1 MLYNLLS
8 IFKLEV
14 KCIVFLGY
22 LINMKI
28 ENEEINNNNGVFT
41 HLDNTDFRI
50 VSLLVLG
57 CDNKEI
63 SSTLKIPLSTI
74 QRRTRRILQSGMVT
88 LEYQPNFKL
97 LGLKKGLL
105 HTYLR
110 DGQLRKTGEKISK
123 MEGILSVTIHVG
135 NSDVVSEFVYDNSE
149 DLVNIMA
156 AIKQIEGV
164 EQVVWSEEILKLLT
178 QKENI
183 MKSFQK
189 YWKENTNYYYY
200 NNNNNNGIRKNYNN
214 NNNQNNKQQ

>member
-1 MLYNLLS
+1 
-8 IFKLEV
+8 
-14 KCIVFLGY
+14 
-22 LINMKI
+22 MKI
-28 ENEEINNNNGVFT
+28 ENKEINNNYEVFT
-41 HLDNTDFRI
+41 HLDKTDFRI

-57 CDNKEI
+57 YDNKKI

-110 DGQLRKTGEKISK
+110 DGQLKKTAEKISK
-123 MEGILSVTIHVG
+123 MDGILSVTIHVG

-149 DLVNIMA
+149 ELVDIVA

-164 EQVVWSEEILKLLT
+164 ERVVWSEEVFKLPT

-189 YWKENTNYYYY
+189 YWKENTNY
-200 NNNNNNGIRKNYNN
+200 NNNNNIRKNNNNN
-214 NNNQNNKQQ
+214 NNNQNNKER

>member
-1 MLYNLLS
+1 
-8 IFKLEV
+8 
-14 KCIVFLGY
+14 
-22 LINMKI
+22 MKI
-28 ENEEINNNNGVFT
+28 QNEEINNNNDVFT
-41 HLDNTDFRI
+41 HLDKTDFRI

-57 CDNKEI
+57 YDNKKI

-97 LGLKKGLL
+97 LGIKKGLL

-110 DGQLRKTGEKISK
+110 DGKLRKTAEKISE

-149 DLVNIMA
+149 ELVDIVA

-164 EQVVWSEEILKLLT
+164 ERVVWSEEVFKLPT

-183 MKSFQK
+183 LKSFNK
-189 YWKENTNYYYY
+189 YWQ
-200 NNNNNNGIRKNYNN
+200 NNNIKYRNNDIRKNYNN
-214 NNNQNNKQQ
+214 INNNKKNKKEQ

>member
-1 MLYNLLS
+1 
-8 IFKLEV
+8 
-14 KCIVFLGY
+14 
-22 LINMKI
+22 MKI
-28 ENEEINNNNGVFT
+28 ENEEINNNYDVFT
-41 HLDNTDFRI
+41 HLDKTDFRI

-57 CDNKEI
+57 NDNKKI

-88 LEYQPNFKL
+88 LEYTPNFKL

-110 DGQLRKTGEKISK
+110 DGQLKKTGEKISK
-123 MEGILSVTIHVG
+123 MNGILSVTIHVG

-149 DLVNIMA
+149 ELVDIVA

-164 EQVVWSEEILKLLT
+164 EQVVWSEEVFKLPT
-178 QKENI
+178 QKENV

-189 YWKENTNYYYY
+189 YWKENTNY
-200 NNNNNNGIRKNYNN
+200 NNNGLKNYNN
-214 NNNQNNKQQ
+214 NNNQNNKK